1 MNIKRNIGNRIRH
14 LRQLKNLSQMELA
27 EKVGVSFQQIQ
38 KYESGKSEITLS
50 RLNDI
55 AEALNISPA
64 EILSDE
70 VLLPAKETSPQYER
84 GDKKGKQDYR
94 FSSTENEI
102 ISFLREIDDEEF
114 NIRLK
119 KLLEIVVNRYTRT

>member
-1 MNIKRNIGNRIRH
+1 MNIKRNIGSRIRH

-70 VLLPAKETSPQYER
+70 ALLPAKESSPQYER